1 MRYLPKETVGRELRE
16 AVLGSRPPNTS
27 TGLGIEA
34 IAKKKRDSFSGFPIY
49 LLLWKQDDG
58 FKLSKTSG

>member
-49 LLLWKQDDG
+49 LLL
-58 FKLSKTSG
+58 